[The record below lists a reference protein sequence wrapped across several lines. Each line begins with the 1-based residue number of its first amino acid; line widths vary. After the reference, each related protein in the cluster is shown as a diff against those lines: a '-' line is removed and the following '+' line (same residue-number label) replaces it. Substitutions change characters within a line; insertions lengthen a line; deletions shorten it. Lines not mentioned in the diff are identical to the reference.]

1 MVDVITLAIA
11 LHHVQEIVN
20 AGDDIT
26 DLQRA
31 VIVFAV
37 AGRADHLDR
46 GAIILLGHHFDLI
59 EGREYTAFFDPCDG
73 FFIDG
78 AVAFD
83 DHFTR
88 FHIDDRAFGLVS
100 EETVLPSQLLIQFV
114 TADLREIITA
124 RIKEEIMEKGRT
136 TIFGSRFARAELVID
151 LDQSRLFVRGAVF
164 LQRLFDV
171 DIMVEKLQDL
181 FIGRV
186 AQRTDE
192 DSDRHLTVAIDT
204 DGDGAGRI
212 RFQLDPRAAI
222 RDQLRGIDLLVESI
236 SFALVVYARRTNQL
250 GYDDTLGTIDDECA
264 RVRHDREIPHEQI
277 VLFQLAGFLVFQT
290 RLHVQ
295 RSGVVHI
302 LRLALFDIVL
312 ALAEIEIA
320 KVQRPF
326 LSAVLDRRN
335 ICENILQPFLAEPF
349 IRLRLQIEQMGHLQ
363 YFLRSGIGV
372 SLLLPH
378 HDRSEHL
385 AVRHSLPHPF
395 IKTTWLSS
403 SRKKEAGNRTNHRVP
418 ACLRKHYTTLLYI
431 LY

>member
-1 MVDVITLAIA
+1 MT
-11 LHHVQEIVN
+11 
-20 AGDDIT
+20 
-26 DLQRA
+26 
-31 VIVFAV
+31 
-37 AGRADHLDR
+37 
-46 GAIILLGHHFDLI
+46 
-59 EGREYTAFFDPCDG
+59 
-73 FFIDG
+73 
-78 AVAFD
+78 
-83 DHFTR
+83 
-88 FHIDDRAFGLVS
+88 

-136 TIFGSRFARAELVID
+136 TIFGSRFTRAELVID
-151 LDQSRLFVRGAVF
+151 LDQSGLLVRGAVF
-164 LQRLFDV
+164 FQRLFDM
-171 DIMVEKLQDL
+171 DIMIEKLQDL

-192 DSDRHLTVAIDT
+192 DSDRHLTVAVDT
-204 DGDGAGRI
+204 DGNGACRI

-250 GYDDTLGTIDDECA
+250 GYDDTFGTIDDECA

-372 SLLLPH
+372 SLFLPY

-395 IKTTWLSS
+395 IKKHGFLPPG
-403 SRKKEAGNRTNHRVP
+403 KKKQEIEPIIESLPASGSITQPYYIYSTKRTVAN
-418 ACLRKHYTTLLYI
+418 KNYI
-431 LY
+431 IQCQYPQ

>member
-1 MVDVITLAIA
+1 
-11 LHHVQEIVN
+11 
-20 AGDDIT
+20 
-26 DLQRA
+26 
-31 VIVFAV
+31 
-37 AGRADHLDR
+37 
-46 GAIILLGHHFDLI
+46 
-59 EGREYTAFFDPCDG
+59 
-73 FFIDG
+73 
-78 AVAFD
+78 
-83 DHFTR
+83 
-88 FHIDDRAFGLVS
+88 
-100 EETVLPSQLLIQFV
+100 
-114 TADLREIITA
+114 
-124 RIKEEIMEKGRT
+124 MEKCRT
-136 TIFGSRFARAELVID
+136 TIFGGRFARTELVID
-151 LDQSRLFVRGAVF
+151 LDQSGLSVCGAVF
-164 LQRLFDV
+164 FQRLFDM
-171 DIMVEKLQDL
+171 DIMIEKLQDL

-192 DSDRHLTVAIDT
+192 DSDWHLTVTIDT

-212 RFQLDPRAAI
+212 RFQFDPRTAV

-236 SFALVVYARRTNQL
+236 SFALVVYARGTNQL
-250 GYDDTLGTIDDECA
+250 GYDDTLGAIDDECA

-312 ALAEIEIA
+312 AFAEIEIA

-372 SLLLPH
+372 SLFLPY

-395 IKTTWLSS
+395 IKKNMAFFLPEKR
-403 SRKKEAGNRTNHRVP
+403 SRKSNQSSNPCLPPEALHN
-418 ACLRKHYTTLLYI
+418 LIIYTLLKEPLRIKIISYKVNIRNIFRESPHKDFFYNAYRSFSFIEIIIRYI
-431 LY
+431 KVFMRQFSY